1 MQQIPLQP
9 VPSQTLQVNLAGQN
23 CEIAVYLLGTHLY
36 VDLSVNGA
44 LISSAVIAQNNNPLV
59 PTVYLGF
66 LGNIQFIDLQGTSN
80 PTYDGLGTR
89 YMLLYLTEDDYQ
101 KALNAQ

>member
-23 CEIAVYLLGTHLY
+23 CEIAVYLLRDNLY
-36 VDLSVNGA
+36 VDLSVNGS

-66 LGNIQFIDLQGTSN
+66 LGNIQFLDLQGTSD
-80 PTYDGLGTR
+80 PTYDGLGSR
-89 YMLLYLTEDDYQ
+89 YVLLYLTESDYEA
-101 KALNAQ
+101 ALNAQ